1 MFFFFGCLIQG
12 FFETHRRQDKK
23 VAILNKSHTDMKS
36 DKREPY
42 HKSCHVDI
50 SIPEV
55 MEKTC
60 IFIKFLPKV
69 QSDIMMKK

>member
-1 MFFFFGCLIQG
+1 MCFFFLIVWDKVSLRHIG
-12 FFETHRRQDKK
+12 DKK
-23 VAILNKSHTDMKS
+23 VAILTKCHTDMKS

-55 MEKTC
+55 LEKTC
-60 IFIKFLPKV
+60 TFIKFLPKV